1 MKKFPL
7 ICWMCDCSI
16 IVLLTGIDSA
26 LTTRWGPNILLR
38 SILLWLIVHLT
49 FSTHKREGCSSHY
62 SVCLPVC
69 LSCFD
74 FGDNRQFADDLGM
87 KLLRTMR
94 LQLFKKFGLVFEK
107 QPSGI
112 TSSDDD
118 DDKDYHGCF
127 KPVQKRRKSYQL
139 DICT

>member
-16 IVLLTGIDSA
+16 AVLLTRIDSA
-26 LTTRWGPNILLR
+26 LTTRWGPNILLQ
-38 SILLWLIVHLT
+38 SILLRLIVHLT
-49 FSTHKREGCSSHY
+49 FSTHEREGCSSHY

-94 LQLFKKFGLVFEK
+94 LLLFKNWAGFWKKAKLSARHMYLAFVGNALYSHVT
-107 QPSGI
+107 I
-112 TSSDDD
+112 TWT
-118 DDKDYHGCF
+118 
-127 KPVQKRRKSYQL
+127 
-139 DICT
+139 I